1 MKKVLK
7 VVGIILA
14 VAGVIAGVYFAVK
27 KYLEK
32 KNQVADSEE
41 NYVSCSCCEA
51 EAEPAAV
58 AQPQ

>member
-1 MKKVLK
+1 MLKKVLK
-7 VVGIILA
+7 VVAIVVA

-32 KNQVADSEE
+32 KNQVADCEE

-51 EAEPAAV
+51 EA
-58 AQPQ
+58 